1 MRIAS
6 TGRAIFAVTMIGLG
20 IIGVV
25 RRDFVPLWNPAP
37 HVPAGGLLVF
47 LVSLISLA
55 AGVGLLI
62 QRMAGAAARL
72 LVATFVSLVV
82 VVPVTKLLSST
93 RFCSLLV
100 RVPAYCNVGRCLGPL
115 CLVCQ

>member
-1 MRIAS
+1 MRVAN
-6 TGRAIFAVTMIGLG
+6 TGRAMFAVTMIGLG
-20 IIGVV
+20 IIGLV

-37 HVPAGGLLVF
+37 KVSAGGLLVS

-62 QRMAGAAARL
+62 RRMASAAARL
-72 LVATFVSLVV
+72 LVATFFSLVV
-82 VVPVTKLLSST
+82 VIPVARFLSCT

-100 RVPAYCNVGRCLGPL
+100 RVPAYGHVGGCLGPL
-115 CLVCQ
+115 CLVCH